1 MSRYLSIQAVQRPF
15 PIGQDA
21 LLFETFSVNFQAIAD
36 APVNQWEEEL
46 IKILN
51 TAGLATSG
59 TDAFGSRSV
68 DLNSLS
74 GDGPHIIVIDSGGT
88 APIQAHGASGSLYE
102 RLSAQIVVRAKSYT
116 VARTRALAI
125 WRALHGVRNQT
136 VAA

>member
-1 MSRYLSIQAVQRPF
+1 MSRYLSITSAAP
-15 PIGQDA
+15 PADA
-21 LLFETFSVNFQAIAD
+21 GLDDLKRMQFAVNFEAIAD

-46 IKILN
+46 IKVLS

-59 TDAFGSRSV
+59 TDAFI
-68 DLNSLS
+68 
-74 GDGPHIIVIDSGGT
+74 GPAVELPVGNGPYITVRNSGGS
-88 APIQAHGASGSLYE
+88 APIQAHGPNGSRYE

-116 VARTRALAI
+116 VARTRALAV